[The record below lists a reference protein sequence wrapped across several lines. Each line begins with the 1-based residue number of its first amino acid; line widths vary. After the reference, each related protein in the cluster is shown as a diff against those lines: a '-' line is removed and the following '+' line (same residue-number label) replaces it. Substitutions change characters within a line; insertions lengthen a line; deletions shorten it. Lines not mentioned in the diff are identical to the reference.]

1 MDEKGRRKA
10 RETRLQRKGHS
21 DAGDGG
27 RPAAEEHRRP
37 LGAGRRKETDS
48 PLERP
53 EETQPCPPPEVRM
66 RLRLR
71 VLKLMRIV
79 LSH

>member
-27 RPAAEEHRRP
+27 RPAAEEQRRP

-48 PLERP
+48 P
-53 EETQPCPPPEVRM
+53 EETQPCPPPEIRM